1 MDAKNILKGVIMYKS
16 IVVAVALFNKGATS
30 RALIQKANK
39 LVDPNGSITLVHV
52 LDEVPAYLAAAVARE
67 QLLQHRK
74 AIREQLEALSSVAK
88 AKNVDVDIRGGRPSE
103 NILACADDCKADLIM
118 IASHKPGMSDYFI
131 GSTAARVVR
140 HSQVSV
146 LVAR

>member
-1 MDAKNILKGVIMYKS
+1 MYKS
-16 IVVAVALFNKGATS
+16 IVIAVALFNKGATS
-30 RALIQKANK
+30 RALIKKANK
-39 LVDPNGSITLVHV
+39 LVDPDGSITLVHV
-52 LDEVPAYLAAAVARE
+52 LDEVPAYLAAAIARE
-67 QLLQHRK
+67 QLMEHRK
-74 AIREQLEALSSVAK
+74 AIREQLDSLASSAK

-103 NILACADDCKADLIM
+103 NILACAADCNADLIM
-118 IASHKPGMSDYFI
+118 IASHQPGMSDYFI